1 MASFTITGSP
11 FKYKFWKKVLL
22 KAQSKVRKYENTVV
36 DVSSVTFAT
45 PYSMIIKFST
55 TNNKN
60 KYELIVQGKY
70 HVQYKGQQE
79 AGDTILPE
87 DVNAELIIRQHFD
100 MAFQIND

>member
-11 FKYKFWKKVLL
+11 IKYKFWKKILL

-79 AGDTILPE
+79 GETILPE
-87 DVNAELIIRQHFD
+87 DVNAELIIRQQFD
-100 MAFQIND
+100 TAFQINE